1 MTDFY
6 IKLKLWMDYIIPI
19 ILIALIFIISFLAIS
34 VQYIK
39 QKRVEMFFL
48 KHGYKRK
55 LFDVASVGDKS
66 FYGWVRE
73 TDNKR
78 VDDRDLRGL
87 KFKTIKERYK

>member
-6 IKLKLWMDYIIPI
+6 IKFKLWMDYIIPI

-34 VQYIK
+34 VQYNK
-39 QKRVEMFFL
+39 QKRVEKFFL

>member
-6 IKLKLWMDYIIPI
+6 IKFKLWMDYIIPI

-39 QKRVEMFFL
+39 QKRVEKFFL

-66 FYGWVRE
+66 FYGWERE
-73 TDNKR
+73 DKR
-78 VDDRDLRGL
+78 VDDRYLRGL

>member
-6 IKLKLWMDYIIPI
+6 IKFKLWMDYIIPI

-39 QKRVEMFFL
+39 QKRVEKFFL